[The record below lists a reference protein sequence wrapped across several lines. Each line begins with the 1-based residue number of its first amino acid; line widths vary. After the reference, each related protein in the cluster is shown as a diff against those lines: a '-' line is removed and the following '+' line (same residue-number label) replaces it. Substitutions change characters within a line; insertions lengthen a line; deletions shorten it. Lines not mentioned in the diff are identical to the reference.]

1 MTYTH
6 IKRNRNGR
14 NRRRAPRQTALF
26 VQIAPVIAARHIHR
40 EPNGTYI
47 TENEA
52 VNAPT
57 HATSIIPARQLLTY
71 LVRIDTK
78 AVILRDPKRRKADE
92 ILTPARVFYV
102 PVADAFPPSHA
113 YGYD

>member
-1 MTYTH
+1 MHNHAPEKCIGRLEVYIELTYTH

-14 NRRRAPRQTALF
+14 NQRPAPRQTVLF
-26 VQIAPVIAARHIHR
+26 VQIQIAPVIAARHNNIHR
-40 EPNGTYI
+40 EPNSTYI

-57 HATSIIPARQLLTY
+57 HGTSIIPARQLLTY

-78 AVILRDPKRRKADE
+78 AIILE
-92 ILTPARVFYV
+92 T
-102 PVADAFPPSHA
+102 
-113 YGYD
+113 